1 MRFSAVVD
9 GGELALR
16 AVAARPA
23 PRAPGAV
30 LQRLA
35 ARGGGAPESL
45 FGALENSSRKA
56 AQAIPKERKV
66 HEQCQLIFFLPAC
79 WNYLEIT

>member
-35 ARGGGAPESL
+35 ARGGGAPFWSAGEQLEESST
-45 FGALENSSRKA
+45 GHPQGKKG
-56 AQAIPKERKV
+56 P
-66 HEQCQLIFFLPAC
+66 
-79 WNYLEIT
+79 